1 MPIEM
6 AIPKNKHKT
15 YAHHD
20 ENYNKSTC
28 FL

>member
-6 AIPKNKHKT
+6 AMPKIEHKT

-20 ENYNKSTC
+20 DNYNKSTC